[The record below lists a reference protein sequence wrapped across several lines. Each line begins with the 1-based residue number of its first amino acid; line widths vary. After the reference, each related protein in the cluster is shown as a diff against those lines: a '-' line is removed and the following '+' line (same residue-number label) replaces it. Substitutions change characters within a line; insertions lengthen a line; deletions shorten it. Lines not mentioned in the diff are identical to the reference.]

1 MKFSL
6 AKLLLLIALV
16 AVGWWGWHILFP
28 NPEAVIRANL
38 VSLAKA
44 ASFESSQGTVA
55 RLYNAQ
61 KVPDY
66 FTADVVINI
75 GSLGFGEVE
84 SVNGRDE
91 IQQAVLAARKNWKA
105 MKVELLDIHVTIAP
119 DGQSATANLTGK
131 ASVPGEK
138 EFFVQEFNFLLRKVE
153 GKWLIYRVDPVKTL
167 S

>member
-1 MKFSL
+1 MKFSP

-16 AVGWWGWHILFP
+16 LGGWWGWRVLFP
-28 NPEAVIRANL
+28 SPEAVIRSNL

-44 ASFESSQGTVA
+44 ASFASSQGTVA
-55 RLYNAQ
+55 RLYSAQ

-66 FTADVVINI
+66 FTTDVVIDV
-75 GSLGFGEVE
+75 GSLGFGELQT
-84 SVNGRDE
+84 VNGRDE
-91 IQQAVLAARKNWKA
+91 IQQAVLLARKNWKA
-105 MKVELLDIHVTIAP
+105 MKVELLDINVTIAP
-119 DGQSATANLTGK
+119 DGQTATADLTGK

-138 EFFVQEFNFLLRKVE
+138 EFFVQEFNFRLRKVE